1 MCLVLGPRTLTRS
14 KQNTRNIYHKRMI
27 KGVLWFLIQR
37 SPHRFSL
44 SEKMQLIDR
53 CFARGSVGE
62 ILDALDDSGDAW
74 AAKQAANMRKMSP
87 TSMEVTFK

>member
-1 MCLVLGPRTLTRS
+1 
-14 KQNTRNIYHKRMI
+14 
-27 KGVLWFLIQR
+27 
-37 SPHRFSL
+37 
-44 SEKMQLIDR
+44 MQLIDR

-62 ILDALDDSGDAW
+62 IIEALDNSGDAW

>member
-1 MCLVLGPRTLTRS
+1 MYHQMRTRGEGVKNAGNCADFLYVWLLIPRSL
-14 KQNTRNIYHKRMI
+14 
-27 KGVLWFLIQR
+27 
-37 SPHRFSL
+37 HRFSL

-53 CFARGSVGE
+53 CFARGSVRE
-62 ILDALDDSGDAW
+62 IIEALDDSGDAW